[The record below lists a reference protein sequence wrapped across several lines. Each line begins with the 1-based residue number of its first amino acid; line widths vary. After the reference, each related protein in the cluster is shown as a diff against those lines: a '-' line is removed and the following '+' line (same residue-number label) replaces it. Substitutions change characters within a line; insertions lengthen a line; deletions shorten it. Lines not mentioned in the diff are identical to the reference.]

1 MNPSYKYRAFGLV
14 ILSEFPV
21 LQITEAEKQEPVDVR
36 IVKKDLSEYG
46 IAEVDFQAE
55 ESMMMLHVPAVA
67 DFRVTNG
74 NCIEVD
80 PDPVCTASHLAVY
93 LMGSCMGAVLHQRGI
108 LPLHGSC
115 VTDGSRSIL
124 ITGDSGA
131 GKSTM
136 ASEFLR
142 HGWQLLT
149 DDVSAILN
157 IDDCPLVQSSYP
169 SQKLWP
175 DSLAHYKRDSAQIHS
190 LYEKEDRKKYGVHV
204 EDCFHEG
211 TAPLS
216 MIVRLIPADADTQVG
231 PLEGI
236 AKVDQ
241 LFRNTY
247 RRYMIAEKNRQRHF
261 QQCVTLSE
269 KVLMCLAIRR
279 KDADTAS
286 DLYELLTGYLEA
298 NQSRV

>member
-1 MNPSYKYRAFGLV
+1 MNSLYKYRAFGLV

-21 LQITEAEKQEPVDVR
+21 LQITEAEEQEPVDVR
-36 IVKKDLSEYG
+36 IVNRDLTEYR
-46 IAEVDFQAE
+46 IEEIDFQAD
-55 ESMMMLHVPAVA
+55 ESTMQLHVPAVA

-115 VTDGSRSIL
+115 VTDGTHSIL
-124 ITGDSGA
+124 ITGNSGA

-157 IDDCPLVQSSYP
+157 IEDCPLVQSSYP
-169 SQKLWP
+169 SQKLWS
-175 DSLAHYKRDSAQIHS
+175 DSLEHYKSNSDQIHS
-190 LYEKEDRKKYGVHV
+190 LYQKEDRKKYGVHV
-204 EDCFHEG
+204 LDRFYEG